1 MLILGKEETLFEQV
15 DYDEFYKELND
26 SEFMPFLNRFEV
38 KPLATEHIEA
48 SSHHHSESLQEERK
62 SRQQDE
68 ASVTESLKQSAK
80 MGSDRF
86 GISAKACPTDMSQF
100 ATSMVDSSDD
110 SENENGD
117 ESDGG
122 VSGESENAEDSSEE
136 IEELLPMV
144 QILLLEKK

>member
-1 MLILGKEETLFEQV
+1 M
-15 DYDEFYKELND
+15 
-26 SEFMPFLNRFEV
+26 
-38 KPLATEHIEA
+38 KPLATEQIEA
-48 SSHHHSESLQEERK
+48 SSHHYSESLQEERK
-62 SRQQDE
+62 SDHMSRQQDE
-68 ASVTESLKQSAK
+68 VSITESFKQSAK

-86 GISAKACPTDMSQF
+86 GISAKACPTDDRSQM

-122 VSGESENAEDSSEE
+122 ASGESENAEDSSEE

-144 QILLLEKK
+144 QILVLERK